1 MAEPGYVAAS
11 MSYAAPMA
19 AEPEIFFYD
28 PGPERIRVDPV
39 YESHEVRIRDL
50 RGREGEA
57 TLDGHGLQVIRI
69 ETPVAAFAAP
79 EEVRADYYPA
89 VSELVA
95 RTVGAREVHV
105 FDHNFRSDAVGETD
119 TANAHPVRLVH
130 NDYSESSGPQRVREL
145 LPERA
150 DELLQRRFAFINLWR
165 PVSHPAEDWPLGVC
179 AAPSIAP
186 GDFMTLALRY
196 PDRDGQI
203 YLVRHNPDHEWYYLS
218 CMRTDEALLLKV
230 FDSLDDGRAR
240 FAPHSAFED
249 PGCRPDAP
257 KRISIEA
264 RTIAFFD

>member
-1 MAEPGYVAAS
+1 MAESRYVVAS
-11 MSYAAPMA
+11 MNYAVPMA

-39 YESHEVRIRDL
+39 YENREVRVHDL

-57 TLDGHGLQVIRI
+57 TLDSHGFQAVGIDA
-69 ETPVAAFAAP
+69 PVAAFASP
-79 EEVRADYYPA
+79 EEVGAEYYPA
-89 VSELVA
+89 VGDLVA
-95 RTVGAREVHV
+95 RAVGAREVHV
-105 FDHNFRSDAVGETD
+105 FDHNFRSDLVGETG

-130 NDYSESSGPQRVREL
+130 NDYSERSGPQRVREL
-145 LPERA
+145 LPDRA
-150 DELLQRRFAFINLWR
+150 DELLLGRFAFINLWR

-218 CMRTDEALLLKV
+218 RMRTDEALLLKV

-249 PGCRPDAP
+249 PTCRPDAP
-257 KRISIEA
+257 KRVSIEA